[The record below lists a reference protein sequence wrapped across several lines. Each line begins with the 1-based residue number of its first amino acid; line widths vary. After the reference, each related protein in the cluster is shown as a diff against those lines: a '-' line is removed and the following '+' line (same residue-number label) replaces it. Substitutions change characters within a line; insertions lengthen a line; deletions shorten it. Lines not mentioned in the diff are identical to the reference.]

1 MKKLIFAMLVIL
13 AHATGYSQDVNTAV
27 RHYPGKVK
35 YQKTEQ
41 DATIFELPYPK
52 DEVEAGMKKM
62 LGERGIKPREHNG
75 FWEAKNVKILKL
87 NSKVYDAYYKIE
99 KDGKTASKV
108 YMILTEPG
116 EDVVARTSS
125 HAVIAAAAG
134 GTALAASVGSS
145 MNDNNF
151 DLRVKDQEADI
162 KSAEKK
168 YQNLLDDQK
177 KLQKKMTDL
186 QTELDKN
193 TTDQTRLQQ
202 EIEAKK
208 KILEDFKAGKK
219 GKD

>member
-1 MKKLIFAMLVIL
+1 MKKLILAMVVLL
-13 AHATGYSQDVNTAV
+13 ASATGYSQDVNSAV

-52 DEVEAGMKKM
+52 DEVEAGMKKL
-62 LGERGIKPREHNG
+62 LGEKGIKAKERNG
-75 FWEAKNVKILKL
+75 FFEAKNVKISKL
-87 NSKVYDAYYKIE
+87 HNKIYDVYYKVE

-108 YMILTEPG
+108 SMILTEPG
-116 EDVVARTSS
+116 EDVTARTSS

-145 MNDNNF
+145 LNDNNF

-162 KSAEKK
+162 KSAERK
-168 YQNLLDDQK
+168 YQNLLEDQK
-177 KLQKKMTDL
+177 RLQKKMSDL
-186 QTELDKN
+186 QTEIDKN